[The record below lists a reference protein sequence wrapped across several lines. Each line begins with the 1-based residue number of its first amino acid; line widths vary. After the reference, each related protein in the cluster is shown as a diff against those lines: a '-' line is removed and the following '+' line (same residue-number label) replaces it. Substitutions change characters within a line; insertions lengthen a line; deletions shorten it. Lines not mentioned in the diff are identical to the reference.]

1 MAHSMTRITGIT
13 GITGMTGVT
22 GVTRVT
28 RVTWMTEMNRCP
40 SYRVSFK
47 SVNCTQSHVMIQ
59 RVKCSVFNVMHVY
72 ILSKR

>member
-13 GITGMTGVT
+13 GMTGVA
-22 GVTRVT
+22 GVTQ
-28 RVTWMTEMNRCP
+28 VTWMTEMNRCP

-59 RVKCSVFNVMHVY
+59 RVKCSVFNVVHVY

>member
-13 GITGMTGVT
+13 GMTGVA
-22 GVTRVT
+22 GVT
-28 RVTWMTEMNRCP
+28 RVTWMTEMNKCP

>member
-28 RVTWMTEMNRCP
+28 WMTEMNRCP

-47 SVNCTQSHVMIQ
+47 SVNCTRSHVMIQ
-59 RVKCSVFNVMHVY
+59 RVKCSVFNVVHVY

>member
-28 RVTWMTEMNRCP
+28 WMTEMNRCP

-47 SVNCTQSHVMIQ
+47 VSTVHNLMS
-59 RVKCSVFNVMHVY
+59 
-72 ILSKR
+72 

>member
-28 RVTWMTEMNRCP
+28 WMTEMNRCS

-47 SVNCTQSHVMIQ
+47 SVNCTQSHVMI
-59 RVKCSVFNVMHVY
+59 
-72 ILSKR
+72 

>member
-13 GITGMTGVT
+13 GMTGVA
-22 GVTRVT
+22 GVTW
-28 RVTWMTEMNRCP
+28 VTWMTEMKRCP

-47 SVNCTQSHVMIQ
+47 SVNCTRSHVMIQ
-59 RVKCSVFNVMHVY
+59 RVKCSVFNVVHVY